1 VGCFQPKENR
11 RMTVDLKSRLLA
23 LILLLALPAFATD
36 GYFSTGY
43 GVKQQGQGGAG
54 IALPQDSLAAA
65 TNPAG
70 MVFVGDRFDFG
81 LTWFRPIR
89 DASITGNGLLGQDVD
104 YDGSRKKNFFILELG
119 YNHRLALILPWE
131 FRSTEMEG

>member
-1 VGCFQPKENR
+1 MSLDF
-11 RMTVDLKSRLLA
+11 KSRLLGLA
-23 LILLLALPAFATD
+23 LLLAFPAFATD

-54 IALPQDSLAAA
+54 IALPQDALAAA

-70 MVFVGDRFDFG
+70 MILVGDRFDVG

-89 DASITGNGLLGQDVD
+89 EASITGNGLLGQDVD
-104 YDGSRKKNFFILELG
+104 YDGSRKKNFFIPELG
-119 YNHRLALILPWE
+119 YNHRLSP
-131 FRSTEMEG
+131 